1 MTSARVERSVN
12 TMISA
17 WRDQGVYLNHSVSE
31 EHAFKMD
38 SNGKPIVLDDKQ
50 KKILNEVNF
59 NQLIGIQSHF
69 GPFIEVLT
77 IEINSAKSTS
87 SLNLAQELKITF
99 NLNSTV

>member
-50 KKILNEVNF
+50 KKILNEVSF
-59 NQLIGIQSHF
+59 NELIGIQSHF
-69 GPFIEVLT
+69 
-77 IEINSAKSTS
+77 EINSAKSTS
-87 SLNLAQELKITF
+87 SLNLAQHLSIVNCK
-99 NLNSTV
+99 